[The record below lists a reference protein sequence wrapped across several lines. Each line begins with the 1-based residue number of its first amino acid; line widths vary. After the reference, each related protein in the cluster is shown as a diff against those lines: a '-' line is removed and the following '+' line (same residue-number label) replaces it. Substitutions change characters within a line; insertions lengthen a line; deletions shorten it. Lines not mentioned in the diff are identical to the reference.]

1 MTRRRWSVVIESRHC
16 AFVSGYGTRE
26 ELTTMRGRAPMWSSA
41 AKAWC
46 TTEDTAR
53 DLIARG
59 ERRGIQVDVESY
71 VVLHPTTVAK
81 ATVEQPDPGRG
92 LW

>member
-1 MTRRRWSVVIESRHC
+1 
-16 AFVSGYGTRE
+16 
-26 ELTTMRGRAPMWSSA
+26 MRGRPPMWSSA

-53 DLIARG
+53 DLIARA
-59 ERRGIQVDVESY
+59 ERRGIGVNVESY
-71 VVLHPTTVAK
+71 AVLQVDRSDRANCSPAPER
-81 ATVEQPDPGRG
+81 ADPGRG